1 MDSSVKTNPLSLVE
15 LRNVSLSATV
25 GIIMGSPSDQ
35 GVMDKAVAVLDEL
48 GITHETVVSS
58 AHRNPERTATWASGA
73 AGRGIKVIIA
83 GAGLAAA
90 LPGVVAAH
98 TTVPVIGV
106 PIASGALNGV
116 DSLYSIVQMPPGVPV
131 ATVGIDNSRNA
142 AVLAGQILALQ
153 DDQIQAALLKYREQ
167 WNQ

>member
-1 MDSSVKTNPLSLVE
+1 M
-15 LRNVSLSATV
+15 SAQV

-58 AHRNPERTATWASGA
+58 AHRNPERTATWASEA

>member
-1 MDSSVKTNPLSLVE
+1 M
-15 LRNVSLSATV
+15 SAQV

>member
-1 MDSSVKTNPLSLVE
+1 M
-15 LRNVSLSATV
+15 SATV

-58 AHRNPERTATWASGA
+58 AHRNPERTATWASKA

>member
-1 MDSSVKTNPLSLVE
+1 M
-15 LRNVSLSATV
+15 SAQV

-58 AHRNPERTATWASGA
+58 AHRNPERTATWAIEA

>member
-1 MDSSVKTNPLSLVE
+1 M
-15 LRNVSLSATV
+15 SATV

-58 AHRNPERTATWASGA
+58 AHRNPERTATWASEA